1 MSDRGQKTIDRA
13 EVYAAIDGEREYQAQ
28 RWSEDTTE
36 SNGLHSVTEF
46 LVYIRDYT
54 EEALHHV
61 SRNAD
66 PGANEYALHSLR
78 KIAALAVA
86 AMEQR
91 GVRTR

>member
-1 MSDRGQKTIDRA
+1 MSERSA
-13 EVYAAIDGEREYQAQ
+13 VYAAIDGERSYQAK
-28 RWSEDTTE
+28 RWNEETADSKE
-36 SNGLHSVTEF
+36 LHSITEF

-54 EEALHHV
+54 EEALHYV

-66 PGANEYALHSLR
+66 PDANEFALHSMR

-91 GVRTR
+91 GVRSR